1 MQALRTSIV
10 TINRTLTVG
19 LLTMYFSD
27 DVFVEVL
34 LTSLLCCGNPWQN
47 GPKAGQTC

>member
-10 TINRTLTVG
+10 TINHTLTVG

-27 DVFVEVL
+27 AVFVEVP
-34 LTSLLCCGNPWQN
+34 LTSFLCCGSP
-47 GPKAGQTC
+47 